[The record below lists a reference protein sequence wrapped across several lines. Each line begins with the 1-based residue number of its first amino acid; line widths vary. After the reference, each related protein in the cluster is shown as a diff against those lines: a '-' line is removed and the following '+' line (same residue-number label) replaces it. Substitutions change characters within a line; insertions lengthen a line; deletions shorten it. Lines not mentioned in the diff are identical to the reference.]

1 MWRFFAP
8 ELRRRLADLQAAASA
23 ADRVRAALLETL
35 PAGDHTMT
43 AVTHHLATSPR
54 TLQRQLQL
62 EGTTYQAVLTD
73 TRKRLARHY
82 LTHSDMT
89 TAEIAYLLAYEDTNS
104 FYRAFR
110 TWTGATPDTV
120 RTASSSAA
128 ATGAGR

>member
-1 MWRFFAP
+1 
-8 ELRRRLADLQAAASA
+8 
-23 ADRVRAALLETL
+23 
-35 PAGDHTMT
+35 MT

>member
-1 MWRFFAP
+1 
-8 ELRRRLADLQAAASA
+8 
-23 ADRVRAALLETL
+23 
-35 PAGDHTMT
+35 
-43 AVTHHLATSPR
+43 
-54 TLQRQLQL
+54 
-62 EGTTYQAVLTD
+62 
-73 TRKRLARHY
+73 LARHY